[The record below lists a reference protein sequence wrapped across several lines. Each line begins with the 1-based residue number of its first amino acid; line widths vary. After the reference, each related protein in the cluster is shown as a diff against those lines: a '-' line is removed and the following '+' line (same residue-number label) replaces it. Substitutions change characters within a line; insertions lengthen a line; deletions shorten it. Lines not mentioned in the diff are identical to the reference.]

1 MCINTTGCRTRE
13 QGGTCNCGGRGRGAT
28 TGGLHLRI
36 AQPDDV
42 PTLLALV
49 GELAAYENLGHEFE
63 ANAIRYTEHL
73 FGNRPRASVIMAD
86 FDGQPA
92 GFAVWY
98 QTYST
103 FTGKPGAFL
112 EDLYV
117 RPLFRRKGIGRA
129 LLAGVSGE
137 ARALGCAR
145 LEWRALKWNEPA
157 LSFYKSLGASHLAE
171 WTTLRLDEPQLS
183 AL

>member
-1 MCINTTGCRTRE
+1 MCINTNGCRTRE
-13 QGGTCNCGGRGRGAT
+13 QGGTCNCGGHGRAA
-28 TGGLHLRI
+28 TGGLHLRM
-36 AQPDDV
+36 ANPDDV

-49 GELAAYENLGHEFE
+49 GELAAFENLSHELE
-63 ANAIRYTEHL
+63 ANAMRFTEYL
-73 FGNRPRASVIMAD
+73 FGSRPRASVIMAD
-86 FDGQPA
+86 YDGKPA

-98 QTYST
+98 PTYST
-103 FTGKPGAFL
+103 FTGQPGAFL

-117 RPLFRRKGIGRA
+117 RPDFRRKGIGRA

-137 ARALGCAR
+137 ARAVGCAR

-157 LSFYKSLGASHLAE
+157 LAFYQSLGAAPISE
-171 WTTLRLDEPQLS
+171 WVTLRLDEPKLS

>member
-1 MCINTTGCRTRE
+1 MCLNSSTCGSRT
-13 QGGTCNCGGRGRGAT
+13 QSGTCNCGGRGAARP
-28 TGGLHLRI
+28 GLHLRM
-36 AQPDDV
+36 AGPDDV

-49 GELAAYENLGHEFE
+49 GELAAFENLSHELE
-63 ANAIRYTEHL
+63 ANAMRFTEYL
-73 FGNRPRASVIMAD
+73 FGSRPRASVIMAD

-98 QTYST
+98 PTYST

-117 RPLFRRKGIGRA
+117 RPGFRRKGIGRA
-129 LLAGVSGE
+129 LFAGVSAE
-137 ARALGCAR
+137 ARAVGCAR
-145 LEWRALKWNEPA
+145 LEWRALKWNQPA
-157 LSFYKSLGASHLAE
+157 LDFYQSIGAAPISE
-171 WTTLRLDEPQLS
+171 WVTLRLDEPKLS